1 MVRWTSAVPR
11 RGAEDLLWLQLLPW
25 GQRRSATAPYP
36 TGDGDMWCGSRRR
49 VIINRRRRGGD
60 TLKGESSVP
69 IFWEIFCI
77 LRAPCELAYFV
88 CFFFL
93 GLSMGIVGHKCEYSD
108 LCVWGFI
115 CAPCFF
121 DLTEFCLPCREAQI
135 RR

>member
-1 MVRWTSAVPR
+1 VVRWTSAVPR

-49 VIINRRRRGGD
+49 VIINRRRRRGD

-88 CFFFL
+88 CFFWDFWL
-93 GLSMGIVGHKCEYSD
+93 IFEASTRRSMGIVGHKCESQICVFGD
-108 LCVWGFI
+108 LFARPAFSI
-115 CAPCFF
+115 
-121 DLTEFCLPCREAQI
+121 
-135 RR
+135 